1 MLKSVKYSWS
11 YGPNEVCDNM
21 NNITKTKHELGAGA
35 CPGGMSKPLYEGRM
49 GSRVKINTL
58 WGNTG

>member
-1 MLKSVKYSWS
+1 
-11 YGPNEVCDNM
+11 M
-21 NNITKTKHELGAGA
+21 NDITKTRHELGAGA